1 MKAIIKTDQCIELL
15 KEVLFSLSPFLFDA
29 RINDELKAIL
39 KDATNKGE
47 AIRQYYLDK
56 SGREIFTTDED
67 ALKHV
72 FDKEL
77 LLKRL
82 TRSKALMCYVICPMM
97 LVEGDFTNRERVLD
111 FMRRNNLW
119 TGEPYSDIVLDALQ
133 IGVITA
139 KDLEHEFMEMCPDID
154 SIPKYL
160 QVTRVKFKDVL
171 SRIPDKDYYSFD
183 NLLFNQ
189 NDNEYS
195 RRVQPLVE
203 MGVIT
208 HKEAEDI
215 LVSVSM
221 IIRDINWAVNKIAEM
236 YKELEKMA
244 LPSTNGQE
252 ATRSIT
258 ETHFSLGLSEDKIG
272 TIHAGLIDKKII
284 NSETPESH
292 IEYVLNGG
300 ERPDTFKAISWLK
313 SQSLLAYFIN
323 KICSQAHANNLW
335 AITRQAFRV
344 KEREP
349 NVNAMKN
356 GVSKTTGGWIKNP
369 KNSDL
374 IDEILE

>member
-1 MKAIIKTDQCIELL
+1 MKATIKTDQCIELL

-97 LVEGDFTNRERVLD
+97 LVEGDFTNRKRALD
-111 FMRRNNLW
+111 FMRKNNLW
-119 TGEPYSDIVLDALQ
+119 TGEPYSDIVLNALQ
-133 IGVITA
+133 IGAITE

-195 RRVQPLVE
+195 GRVQPLVE

-252 ATRSIT
+252 ATKNIPVELQT
-258 ETHFSLGLSEDKIG
+258 EEARELLGKAVKVGLCTEDYTWKKGMQLAACFAKEMSDRMNLGKGQNQEGVKRVSWKPFEVLFDFKSGSLRGHLNDIQKTGINPSN
-272 TIHAGLIDKKII
+272 IDLVENI
-284 NSETPESH
+284 
-292 IEYVLNGG
+292 
-300 ERPDTFKAISWLK
+300 FK
-313 SQSLLAYFIN
+313 
-323 KICSQAHANNLW
+323 
-335 AITRQAFRV
+335 
-344 KEREP
+344 
-349 NVNAMKN
+349 
-356 GVSKTTGGWIKNP
+356 
-369 KNSDL
+369 
-374 IDEILE
+374 